1 MTKPGF
7 RRVGLVVLFVLLVMA
22 LGSCGMGQESQSP
35 DEVEYV
41 TAQRGSLVSSIT
53 AIGSVR
59 ARAEVVLSFE
69 ASGRVSEVLVEA
81 GEQVQQDQLLAQL
94 GTADLELQVRNAEAA
109 LAGARA
115 QLAQLKAGPRT
126 EEVAAA
132 EGQVASAQAAL
143 DQAIAQRDQLQG
155 GAIEA
160 EIAAARAAVNSAKAN
175 YDRVKAGPTAEEM
188 AAAQAGL
195 DSAEAA
201 LQQAQ
206 AAYDRIKSRADAG
219 MLPETLVLQNA
230 TIEKRRAEANY
241 NALLGRPT
249 QADLAA
255 AATQVAQAEAQ
266 LAQLLASQEPQVR
279 AAEAGVSAARAQR
292 DIAQAQLDLLLAGA
306 TPEQVAAAEAS
317 VEQAQVA
324 LDSARL
330 ARERAVLRAPLPGV
344 VARVDVEVGE
354 TVGPQTPA
362 MTLTGD
368 SQFRIEAD
376 VDETDIG
383 WISIGQEVA
392 ITFDA
397 FPGETLEGQVV
408 SIAPLASVDVGIVT
422 YRVTVESEPT
432 DLPLRGGM
440 TATTEIVKEQRE
452 DALLV
457 PNLAISIDPE
467 SGRKFVTRQAGADVQ
482 RVEITTGLSTDA
494 LSEVTAGLEEGDVLI
509 ISSLSAREQF
519 REMMGSSFMGGGGE

>member
-1 MTKPGF
+1 MTKPGI

-175 YDRVKAGPTAEEM
+175 YDRVKAGPTTEEM

-241 NALLGRPT
+241 NALLGHPT

-266 LAQLLASQEPQVR
+266 LAQLLASQEPH
-279 AAEAGVSAARAQR
+279 S
-292 DIAQAQLDLLLAGA
+292 
-306 TPEQVAAAEAS
+306 
-317 VEQAQVA
+317 
-324 LDSARL
+324 
-330 ARERAVLRAPLPGV
+330 
-344 VARVDVEVGE
+344 
-354 TVGPQTPA
+354 
-362 MTLTGD
+362 
-368 SQFRIEAD
+368 
-376 VDETDIG
+376 
-383 WISIGQEVA
+383 
-392 ITFDA
+392 
-397 FPGETLEGQVV
+397 
-408 SIAPLASVDVGIVT
+408 
-422 YRVTVESEPT
+422 
-432 DLPLRGGM
+432 
-440 TATTEIVKEQRE
+440 
-452 DALLV
+452 
-457 PNLAISIDPE
+457 
-467 SGRKFVTRQAGADVQ
+467 
-482 RVEITTGLSTDA
+482 
-494 LSEVTAGLEEGDVLI
+494 
-509 ISSLSAREQF
+509 
-519 REMMGSSFMGGGGE
+519 